1 MQSFEEILH
10 AMKSC
15 EQMPGLSVL
24 AHGEMVNDYFLD
36 LIKGTGKFSWKL
48 PDWCTQEFLEKIGDI
63 HLISTY
69 LVYHDAGKPFCRT
82 VDSEGRQHFP
92 NHAEVSYQVMKGHLS
107 PEIRELIRRDMDMHL
122 MKPSEIRSYDR
133 PDLIPTLLLAALSE
147 IHANATMFGG
157 IESTSFKIKWK
168 ALNRLGNAYLKNL

>member
-63 HLISTY
+63 HLTSSPPTWFTMTQ
-69 LVYHDAGKPFCRT
+69 GN
-82 VDSEGRQHFP
+82 HFV
-92 NHAEVSYQVMKGHLS
+92 ERLTL
-107 PEIRELIRRDMDMHL
+107 REDNTSQITL
-122 MKPSEIRSYDR
+122 RSVTR
-133 PDLIPTLLLAALSE
+133 S
-147 IHANATMFGG
+147 
-157 IESTSFKIKWK
+157 
-168 ALNRLGNAYLKNL
+168 